1 MRISC
6 NVVLVAACLAG
17 SLWGQESRASLEGRV
32 TDPQGALVP
41 SATITVIAES
51 TGVKQA
57 TSTNEQGAWVV
68 RFLNPGSY
76 RLVVAAPGFKTADR
90 KGVVLQTADIKQLDV
105 TLEVGQVS
113 ETVTVSAE
121 APLIDTSAATAGTV
135 IGQEEITEM
144 PSMSRIPFQLATLSP
159 GVQAV
164 DQNNNVAM
172 MWSKNAA
179 SEIRVNGGRDNR
191 SNEFLL
197 DGMPNQNGDKVA
209 YIPPADAVAE
219 FRIMT
224 NAYDAQYGRQAG
236 GTLNVTVKSGTSK
249 FHGNLYEFNRNDF
262 FSANTFQANRSGQ
275 SKSPTRYNLYGGTFG
290 GPVWLPKV
298 YDGRNK
304 TFVFVSWEG
313 IRNQDPRAGV
323 RTVPSEKERQGDFTE
338 TWTTQTIGGKQIVV
352 PITIY
357 DPATVDTNRTI
368 TQGGVQVT
376 NPQFGYRQAF
386 PGNKIPVSRLS
397 PIAQNV
403 LKFIPMGNTT
413 PQSTSN
419 TASNFTPNSTRQNKM
434 ASFLQRLD
442 HNWNASQ
449 KSFASLRW
457 NHMDEFTGDDFHNVT
472 TGNFLTRIN
481 RGIGLDHVWALSS
494 TKILNLRFN
503 VTRFEEP
510 GYDNGAGYNPADLG
524 FSKEYVSQMEKYS
537 FPRITNIFG
546 DIGGS
551 AGNYTHTTYYNWNAN
566 LTHVHGNMT
575 LHYGGEYR
583 VLQEASASYGYQS
596 GRFDFDSAW
605 TRRRYDTGET
615 GYGSTTASFLLGLP
629 RNTNSYFNRNANSF
643 DSQRYAG
650 VFFQDDWRVSS
661 KLTVNIGI
669 RWDVQRPFIERFD
682 RRVSGFDPNVL
693 NPISN
698 SAQASY
704 AKIMATVL
712 ADPVRY
718 PFGPQLAQLVPVSSY
733 QVYGAQLYAGVSGQP
748 RTAVDAA
755 LNQWQPRVGFAYRVS
770 NKTVVR
776 GGFGKF
782 YQSTGSKQGQNGFSR
797 TTNFTSSIDAGL
809 TPYDTLATPY
819 RNGILEPTGS
829 SLGALTNL
837 GNGVNWMSRD
847 GHLPY
852 SWEYSLHVQ
861 HEWKG
866 WLLQGGYTHNQTY
879 DILWDL
885 QQNDI
890 GYDNWTKYRTPRF
903 DSTGKPLA
911 KPYLSDEQIPN
922 PFYQLPGVTGSRG
935 SGTLISIYELMRP
948 IKVFGGQVR
957 NGNQWG
963 QNRYDAFEGK
973 IERRYR
979 NGFSVI
985 ASYTFSKLFEDTSFW
1000 GAEISGPITEHK
1012 LGGEDRPHKLSVAP
1026 IYNLPFGRGRKF
1038 GNSMSKWLDAFAGG
1052 WQASGQY
1059 IVQSGSPV
1067 VFDTNSFFDGAEF
1080 AYDRGTRT
1088 LDKWFDTTH
1097 FIKFPGANDDISLWP
1112 AWTGVQS
1119 MPGASY
1125 KPQTSTDPRNGV
1137 YADFGNYVRRYPTR
1151 WAHSR
1156 VSRVNEL
1163 NFGLFKNITITE
1175 RVKAQFRGE
1184 FFNMFNHPRFGSP
1197 NTDPGSSSFGRVTP
1211 SQLNMP
1217 RVIQLALKLSF

>member
-1 MRISC
+1 MRLSHIVFLIGFC
-6 NVVLVAACLAG
+6 VGGLA
-17 SLWGQESRASLEGRV
+17 LGQESRASLQGRV

-41 SATITVIAES
+41 GATVTVISEA

-57 TSTNEQGAWVV
+57 STANEQGAWAV

-76 RLVVAAPGFKTADR
+76 RVEMSAPGFKTTER
-90 KGVVLQTADIKQLDV
+90 KGIVLQTADIKQLDV
-105 TLEVGQVS
+105 VLEVGQIT

-135 IGQEEITEM
+135 IEQESITEM

-159 GVQAV
+159 GVQAL

-249 FHGNLYEFNRNDF
+249 FHGNLYEFNRNDYF
-262 FSANTFQANRSGQ
+262 AANTFQANRSGQ
-275 SKSPTRYNLYGGTFG
+275 PKSPTRYNLYGGTFG

-304 TFVFVSWEG
+304 TFFFLTWEG
-313 IRNQDPRAGV
+313 IRNQDPRASI
-323 RTVPSEKERQGDFTE
+323 RTVPSELERQGDFTGS
-338 TWTTQTIGGKQIVV
+338 WTTQVIGGVQQRV
-352 PITIY
+352 PITIF

-368 TQGGVQVT
+368 IVNGATVT
-376 NPQFGYRQAF
+376 NPQFGYRTAF
-386 PGNKIPVSRLS
+386 PGNKIPASRLS

-403 LKFIPMGNTT
+403 LKFIPLGNTT
-413 PQSTSN
+413 PLNTSN
-419 TASNFTPNSTRQNKM
+419 TASNYTPNSTRQNKM

-442 HNWNASQ
+442 HNWSTNH

-457 NHMDEFTGDDFHNVT
+457 NHMDEFYGDDFDNET
-472 TGNFLTRIN
+472 TGAYQTRIN
-481 RGIGLDHVWALSS
+481 RGMGLDHVWTLSS
-494 TKILNLRFN
+494 MKILNLRFN
-503 VTRFEEP
+503 VTRYEEP
-510 GYDNGAGYNPADLG
+510 VYDHGAGYNPADLG
-524 FSKEYVSQMEKYS
+524 FSKDYVAKMQKLS
-537 FPRITNIFG
+537 FPRMTGLFG

-551 AGNYTHTTYYNWNAN
+551 AGSYTHTTYYNWNAN
-566 LTHVHGNMT
+566 LTHVKGNMT

-583 VLQEASASYGYQS
+583 VLQEASANYGNQS
-596 GRFDFDSAW
+596 GQFDFNSNW

-615 GYGSTTASFLLGLP
+615 GYGSTTASYLLGLAGGGSFP
-629 RNTNSYFNRNANSF
+629 RNASAF

-650 VFFQDDWRVSS
+650 LFFQDDWRVSS
-661 KLTVNIGI
+661 KLTVNLGL
-669 RWDVQRPFIERFD
+669 RWDVQRAFIERFD
-682 RRVSGFDPNVL
+682 RRVSGFDSSVV
-693 NPISN
+693 NPISDA
-698 SAQASY
+698 AQASY
-704 AKIMATVL
+704 ARIMATVL
-712 ADPVRY
+712 ADPIRY
-718 PFGPQLAQLVPVSSY
+718 PFGPELAKLVPVSSY
-733 QVYGAQLYAGVSGQP
+733 KVYGAQRFAGIDGEP
-748 RTAVDAA
+748 RTAVDSA
-755 LNQWQPRVGFAYRVS
+755 LNQWQPRVGFAYRLT

-782 YQSTGSKQGQNGFSR
+782 YQSSGSKQGQNGFSR
-797 TTNFTSSIDAGL
+797 STAFTQTIDAGL
-809 TPYDTLATPY
+809 TPYDTLAMPF

-829 SLGALTNL
+829 SLGAMTNL

-852 SWEYSLHVQ
+852 SWEYSLHLQ

-866 WLLQGGYTHNQTY
+866 WLFQGGYTHNQTY

-890 GYDNWTKYRTPRF
+890 GYDNWTTYRTPRF
-903 DSTGKPLA
+903 DATGKPLA
-911 KPYLSDEQIPN
+911 RPYFSDEQIPN

-935 SGTLISIYELMRP
+935 NGTLLSIYELMRP

-963 QNRYDAFEGK
+963 RNLYDAFEGK
-973 IERRYR
+973 VERRYR
-979 NGFSVI
+979 NGFSMI

-1000 GAEISGPITEHK
+1000 GAEVSGPITEHK
-1012 LGGEDRPHKLSVAP
+1012 LGGEDRPHKLSIAP
-1026 IYNLPFGRGRKF
+1026 IYNLPVGRGKKY
-1038 GNSMSKWLDAFAGG
+1038 GGSMPRWADAIAGG
-1052 WQASGQY
+1052 WQVSGQY

-1080 AYDRGTRT
+1080 GYDRATRT
-1088 LDKWFDTTH
+1088 LDKWFDTSH
-1097 FIKFPGANDDISLWP
+1097 FVKFPGANDDIALWP
-1112 AWTGVQS
+1112 AWTGVHS

-1125 KPQTSTDPRNGV
+1125 KPSTSADPKNGV
-1137 YADFGNYVRRYPTR
+1137 YADFGNFVRRYPTR
-1151 WAHSR
+1151 WAHVR
-1156 VSRVNEL
+1156 ASRVNEL
-1163 NFGLFKNITITE
+1163 NFGLFKNFVITE
-1175 RVKAQFRGE
+1175 RVRAQFRGE
-1184 FFNMFNHPRFGSP
+1184 FFNMFNHPRFGGP

-1211 SQLNMP
+1211 SQQNMP

>member
-1 MRISC
+1 MRLSASFA
-6 NVVLVAACLAG
+6 VLLMFAGLAG
-17 SLWGQESRASLEGRV
+17 WGQESRANLEGRV

-41 SATITVIAES
+41 GASVTVVSEA
-51 TGVKQA
+51 TGVKQT
-57 TSTNEQGAWVV
+57 TSANEQGAWVV
-68 RFLNPGSY
+68 RFLNPGTYKVTVS
-76 RLVVAAPGFKTADR
+76 APGFKTAER
-90 KGVVLQTADIKQLDV
+90 KGVTLQTADIKQLDM

-135 IGQEEITEM
+135 IEQEAITEM
-144 PSMSRIPFQLATLSP
+144 PVMSRIPFQLATLSP
-159 GVQAV
+159 GVQAL

-249 FHGNLYEFNRNDF
+249 YRGNLYEFNRNDAYA
-262 FSANTFQANRSGQ
+262 ANTFQLNRAGQ
-275 SKSPTRYNLYGGTFG
+275 RKAPTRYNLYGGTFG
-290 GPVWLPKV
+290 GPVRLPWV
-298 YDGRNK
+298 YDGQNR
-304 TFVFVSWEG
+304 TFFFVTWEG
-313 IRNQDPRAGV
+313 IRNQDPRSGV
-323 RTVPSEKERQGDFTE
+323 RTVPSEQERQGDFTG
-338 TWTTQTIGGKQIVV
+338 TWTTQVISGKQVV
-352 PITIY
+352 IPITIF
-357 DPATVDTNRTI
+357 DPLSVDGNRTVVVNGQ
-368 TQGGVQVT
+368 TVT
-376 NPQFGYRQAF
+376 NPQFGYRTPF
-386 PGNKIPVSRLS
+386 PGNRIPATRLS
-397 PIAQNV
+397 PIAQNI
-403 LKFIPMGNTT
+403 LKFIPAGNTT
-413 PQSTSN
+413 PLATSN
-419 TASNFTPNSTRQNKM
+419 TASNFTPSSTRQNKM
-434 ASFLQRLD
+434 ASYLQRLD
-442 HNWNASQ
+442 HNWNQSH

-457 NHMDEFTGDDFHNVT
+457 NHMDEFTGDDYHNAT
-472 TGNFLTRIN
+472 TGNYLTRIN
-481 RGIGLDHVWALSS
+481 RGLGLDHVWTISAA
-494 TKILNLRFN
+494 KILNLRFN

-510 GYDNGAGYNPADLG
+510 GYDNGAGFNPADLG
-524 FSKEYVSQMEKYS
+524 FSKEYVSQMERFS

-566 LTHVHGNMT
+566 LTHVKGNMT

-583 VLQEASASYGYQS
+583 VLQEASANFGYQS

-615 GYGSTTASFLLGLP
+615 GYGSTMASFLLGLP
-629 RNTNSYFNRNANSF
+629 RNTNSYFDRNANSF

-661 KLTVNIGI
+661 KLTVNIGL

-682 RRVSGFDPNVL
+682 RRVSGYDPAVL
-693 NPISN
+693 NPIS
-698 SAQASY
+698 SAAQDSY
-704 AKIMATVL
+704 ARIMASVL

-718 PFGPQLAQLVPVSSY
+718 PFGPQLAQLVPVSAFK
-733 QVYGAQLYAGVSGQP
+733 VYGAQMYAGVNGQP
-748 RTAVDAA
+748 RTAVDTAF
-755 LNQWQPRVGFAYRVS
+755 NQWQPRVGFAYRLS
-770 NKTVVR
+770 NKTVLR

-782 YQSTGSKQGQNGFSR
+782 YQSTGSKQGQNGFAR
-797 TTNFTSSIDAGL
+797 TTNFTQSIDAGL

-829 SLGALTNL
+829 SLGAMTNL

-852 SWEYSLHVQ
+852 SWEYSLHLQ

-879 DILWDL
+879 DILWDM

-890 GYDNWTKYRTPRF
+890 GFENWKTYRTPRF
-903 DSTGKPLA
+903 DSAGKPLA
-911 KPYLSDEQIPN
+911 KPYLTDEQIPN
-922 PFYQLPGVTGSRG
+922 PFYQLAGVTGSRG
-935 SGTLISIYELMRP
+935 TGTLMSIYELMRP
-948 IKVFGGQVR
+948 LKALGGQVR
-957 NGNQWG
+957 GGNQWG
-963 QNRYDAFEGK
+963 RNTYDAFEGK
-973 IERRYR
+973 VERRYR
-979 NGFSVI
+979 SGFSLV
-985 ASYTFSKLFEDTSFW
+985 AAYTMSKLFEDTSFW
-1000 GAEISGPITEHK
+1000 GAEISGPIPEHK

-1026 IYNLPFGRGRKF
+1026 IYNLPVGRGKKL
-1038 GNSMSKWLDAFAGG
+1038 GGGMPKWADYLAGG
-1052 WQASGQY
+1052 WQMSGQY
-1059 IVQSGSPV
+1059 IVQSGAPI
-1067 VFDTNSFFDGAEF
+1067 VFDTNSFFDGQDF
-1080 AYDRGTRT
+1080 HYDRGKRT
-1088 LDKWFDTTH
+1088 LDQWFDTSH
-1097 FIKFPGANDDISLWP
+1097 FIKFPGANDDLSLWP

-1119 MPGASY
+1119 MPGASF
-1125 KPQTSTDPRNGV
+1125 KPSSSSDPKNGV

-1151 WAHSR
+1151 WANAR
-1156 VSRVNEL
+1156 ASRVNEL
-1163 NFGLFKNITITE
+1163 NLGLFKNLSITE
-1175 RVKAQFRGE
+1175 RVKVQLRGE
-1184 FFNMFNHPRFGSP
+1184 FFNMFNHPRFGAP

-1211 SQLNMP
+1211 SQNNMP
-1217 RVIQLALKLSF
+1217 RVIQVAMKLSF